1 MGTTLWS
8 ASGLLV
14 ENYNCQ
20 LLCPAHVSF
29 KNTCTNDPVPRTLG
43 SAYRRGPLWHHR
55 VARSEHRGR
64 VRIADS
70 HVLGWLDRSLLHRR
84 AGH

>member
-14 ENYNCQ
+14 ENCNCQ

-29 KNTCTNDPVPRTLG
+29 KNRYTNDLCHGYWAVHIDEGHYGAIELQDLNIW
-43 SAYRRGPLWHHR
+43 SCSNRRFACVRVTGPK
-55 VARSEHRGR
+55 S
-64 VRIADS
+64 S
-70 HVLGWLDRSLLHRR
+70 TSTS
-84 AGH
+84 